1 MKGEV
6 AQMETLTELE
16 RSHFVEHSTFDGLG
30 LLDGLFFII
39 VAALYLVGN
48 AFRKFEVCFGGRY
61 DCLGGIARK
70 FSELQEIG
78 IQFGRDKGCFNLELG
93 QGIVEGV
100 GYGAGL
106 LEKAHYVGARAFQHG
121 LGVQGVFERAAQD
134 LYFGLE
140 FSHAA

>member
-48 AFRKFEVCFGGRY
+48 AFRKF
-61 DCLGGIARK
+61 
-70 FSELQEIG
+70 
-78 IQFGRDKGCFNLELG
+78 
-93 QGIVEGV
+93 
-100 GYGAGL
+100 
-106 LEKAHYVGARAFQHG
+106 
-121 LGVQGVFERAAQD
+121 
-134 LYFGLE
+134 
-140 FSHAA
+140 